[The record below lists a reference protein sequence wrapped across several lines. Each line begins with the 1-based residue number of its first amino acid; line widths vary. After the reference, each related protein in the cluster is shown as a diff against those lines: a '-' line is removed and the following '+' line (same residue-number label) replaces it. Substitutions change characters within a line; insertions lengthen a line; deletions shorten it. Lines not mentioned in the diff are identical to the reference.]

1 MDNKKNL
8 GENEQDSTV
17 MFDAGKMSVDDL
29 LSDYGTGADGGDYTE
44 ETLAEDDARNYDEGY
59 EEQPDDIDDEQDP
72 PPAWETRTVAVAPQQ
87 SAPEQEPDDDGE
99 EADEQ
104 PEEPEEDHMT
114 MPNIRRRVFR
124 RVPKRVYH
132 RGRLFSLIYV
142 AATVLI
148 CVFISVMFL
157 RVFNDV
163 LAFSTGNAAVTIEI
177 EEDDTAD
184 TVAKKLMDAGLIKYN
199 WLFSYVA
206 KFEGQ
211 TGPYET
217 GEHTLTDD
225 MNYMQLLDAID
236 IKATARETVWVTFT
250 EGMTLNE
257 IAAELEE
264 KNVCDAEEFM
274 NGSKVDHDYGY
285 DFEKYISDNEMIYYP
300 LEGYLFP
307 DTYQFYTNET
317 PANIIAKMLQ
327 NFQNKIDSVE
337 TLMKEMGLTQ
347 HQTITLASIIEAEA
361 SGDPDNMRIVSSVYW
376 NRLNDTANYPRLQS
390 DPTRDYANNTIL
402 MAGKSLPYQNKAK
415 AYNTYECEGLPAGPI
430 CNPGMDAIMAAL
442 QPESTAYYYFCSNT
456 KTGEFYYAETLQE
469 HDQNVNQID

>member
-44 ETLAEDDARNYDEGY
+44 ETLAEDDARNYDEGYDEGY

-264 KNVCDAEEFM
+264 KNVCDAEEFKNASKN
-274 NGSKVDHDYGY
+274 NGDYGY
-285 DFEKYISDNEMIYYP
+285 DFEK
-300 LEGYLFP
+300 
-307 DTYQFYTNET
+307 
-317 PANIIAKMLQ
+317 
-327 NFQNKIDSVE
+327 
-337 TLMKEMGLTQ
+337 
-347 HQTITLASIIEAEA
+347 
-361 SGDPDNMRIVSSVYW
+361 SS
-376 NRLNDTANYPRLQS
+376 
-390 DPTRDYANNTIL
+390 
-402 MAGKSLPYQNKAK
+402 
-415 AYNTYECEGLPAGPI
+415 
-430 CNPGMDAIMAAL
+430 
-442 QPESTAYYYFCSNT
+442 
-456 KTGEFYYAETLQE
+456 
-469 HDQNVNQID
+469 

>member
-1 MDNKKNL
+1 MDNKKIL

-17 MFDAGKMSVDDL
+17 LFDTGKVSVDDL
-29 LSDYGTGADGGDYTE
+29 ISDYGTDTDDGTYTE
-44 ETLAEDDARNYDEGY
+44 EAFAEDTGEYDE
-59 EEQPDDIDDEQDP
+59 QPEDFDDEQGP
-72 PPAWETRTVAVAPQQ
+72 PPAWETRTVAVVSQQ
-87 SAPEQEPDDDGE
+87 HEPEPDETAE
-99 EADEQ
+99 EELDEQ

-114 MPNIRRRVFR
+114 MPKIRRRIFR

-132 RGRLFSLIYV
+132 RGRLFSLVYV

-264 KNVCDAEEFM
+264 NGVCDAEEFM
-274 NGSKVDHDYGY
+274 NGSKDDHDYGY
-285 DFEKYISDNEMIYYP
+285 DFEKYISNNEMIYYP

-347 HQTITLASIIEAEA
+347 HQTITLASIIQAEA

-376 NRLNDTANYPRLQS
+376 NRLNDTDNYPRLQS
-390 DPTRDYANNTIL
+390 DPTRNYANNTIL

-456 KTGEFYYAETLQE
+456 KTGEFYYAETLQQ
-469 HDQNVNQID
+469 HDQNVNQIN